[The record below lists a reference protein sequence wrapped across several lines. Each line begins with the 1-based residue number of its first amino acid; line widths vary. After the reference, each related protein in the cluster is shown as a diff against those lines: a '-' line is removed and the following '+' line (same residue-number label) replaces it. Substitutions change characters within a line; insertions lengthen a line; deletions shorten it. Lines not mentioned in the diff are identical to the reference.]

1 MHTHLNNI
9 LRLHY
14 CCWNQMKWTIVTI
27 SWFWERERE
36 RKDINFEFTLLLYL
50 REFIANSLL
59 RRHLSV
65 CFRKNRIW
73 FERNRCVKHMPVFH
87 NSQKSKRRGVGWILE
102 FFLIQVH
109 HQKWVQEV
117 YAHTCAMLPFQTFSF
132 FVLYIIE
139 AALFLIIWT
148 KVYKNSSK
156 TVFKN
161 ITFCN

>member
-87 NSQKSKRRGVGWILE
+87 NSKIKKTWCRLNFGVLSDSGSPSKMGTGGLCTHLCNASFSNIQLLRSLYNWSCFVFDHLDEGLQKFE
-102 FFLIQVH
+102 QDCF
-109 HQKWVQEV
+109 
-117 YAHTCAMLPFQTFSF
+117 
-132 FVLYIIE
+132 
-139 AALFLIIWT
+139 
-148 KVYKNSSK
+148 
-156 TVFKN
+156 
-161 ITFCN
+161 